1 MDRKK
6 HWDSVHAQRGE
17 TEVSWYEVEPRMSLD
32 LITEFAHT
40 TACRIIDIGG
50 GASVLVDRL
59 LDLDFEKIVVLDISE
74 TALEKA
80 KSRLGLL
87 AARVDWIVADVTET
101 AEIGVFDVWH
111 DRAVFH
117 FLIDATD
124 RRKYVELALRSIPEG
139 GRLIVAT
146 FADDGPRR
154 CSDLD
159 VVGYNAESLSS
170 EFGPGFTL
178 IKETRATHTTP
189 WGKPQAFFH
198 GVFQRVDNQFIHK

>member
-6 HWDSVHAQRGE
+6 HWDSVYSQKGE
-17 TEVSWYEVEPRMSLD
+17 TEVSWYEDEPRMSLD
-32 LITEFAHT
+32 LITEVAPLS
-40 TACRIIDIGG
+40 ACRIIDIGG

-59 LDLDFEKIVVLDISE
+59 VDLGFEKIAVLDISE
-74 TALEKA
+74 TAMNKA
-80 KSRLGLL
+80 KTRLGNL

-139 GRLIVAT
+139 GCLIVAT

-170 EFGPGFTL
+170 ELGPGFTL
-178 IKETRATHTTP
+178 VKETRATHTTP
-189 WGKPQAFFH
+189 WGKRQAFFH
-198 GVFQRVDNQFIHK
+198 GVFRRVKI